1 MKIDYKN
8 KKLMSSEEVTQKE
21 LEYKVESAKLQL
33 QSDILATKRAKA
45 EVEAEL
51 EKAKCAYPFDSQT
64 IIKCQLEVEAYTDGL
79 TRLENLMKELF
90 N

>member
-33 QSDILATKRAKA
+33 QSDILATKQAKA
-45 EVEAEL
+45 KAEAEL
-51 EKAKCAYPFDSQT
+51 EAAKCTYPLDST
-64 IIKCQLEVEAYTDGL
+64 LIVNCQVEVEAYEEGL